1 MYCTGKWY
9 IDIHLHYYTVNS
21 NQRECGDIELGG
33 RMIQNMVLG
42 GGGSGFKTAIPT
54 RISSNRTQLFFD
66 NFFNKERSLPD
77 EYLLLYL
84 PSSSA
89 TLSSYIDHIL
99 KSQNYARYGSGTDQ
113 GSSPNYYPVYNVF
126 DIRQVLSRDGDALCI
141 TNNSTSGFGF
151 HTDYATYI
159 LYYRC
164 N

>member
-1 MYCTGKWY
+1 MY
-9 IDIHLHYYTVNS
+9 HYTINS

-33 RMIQNMVLG
+33 REMIQNMMLSG
-42 GGGSGFKTAIPT
+42 GGSGSGFKTAIPT
-54 RISSNRTQLFFD
+54 RRSSDRRQLFFD

-89 TLSSYIDHIL
+89 TLTSNIDHIL
-99 KSQNYARYGSGTDQ
+99 ESQDYARWGSGSRI
-113 GSSPNYYPVYNVF
+113 GSSPNYYPVYSVF
-126 DIRQVLSRDGDALCI
+126 DIQQVLSRDGDALCI
-141 TNNSTSGFGF
+141 TDNTTYGF
-151 HTDYATYI
+151 HTDYSTYI

>member
-1 MYCTGKWY
+1 
-9 IDIHLHYYTVNS
+9 
-21 NQRECGDIELGG
+21 
-33 RMIQNMVLG
+33 MIQNMMLSGG

-54 RISSNRTQLFFD
+54 RRSSDKKQLFFD

-89 TLSSYIDHIL
+89 TLTSYIDHIL
-99 KSQNYARYGSGTDQ
+99 ESQDYARWGSGSRI
-113 GSSPNYYPVYNVF
+113 GSSPNYYPVYSVF
-126 DIRQVLSRDGDALCI
+126 DIQQVLSRDGDALCI
-141 TNNSTSGFGF
+141 TDNSTYGF
-151 HTDYATYI
+151 HTDYSTYI